1 MITQQKTLFFFF
13 FSPLVDLAHQEARVP
28 EQEGVCE
35 LRHSSCLA
43 ELSTYVKTTDKSNAI
58 TVPSPSNVSELFKW
72 LCKEGSSCMEAGV
85 QLGDAREYLVARGG
99 GGSLA

>member
-1 MITQQKTLFFFF
+1 M
-13 FSPLVDLAHQEARVP
+13 P
-28 EQEGVCE
+28 EQVGVCE